1 MGFGY
6 LFLGYVVSMNFLV
19 YSPLT
24 TPIAVVLMLRGMLT
38 LGRFNHAL
46 KEARL
51 ILWPTLA
58 LSLLAFFLEL
68 LRMLHMS
75 DTDRFG
81 AINTWLSVAMP
92 LALLLFSWRLLCG
105 IASLSKE
112 TGLPKLEY
120 RAKRN
125 LLFTAVAYAAY
136 IFFSLPIAADWF
148 AAATM
153 HAFIPVLLC
162 RFAVMLLNAV
172 LIYSCYMWICLPED
186 VEMQRKKTGIQFL
199 DDLNERLDKK
209 EEEAQ
214 RKKKEALAD
223 IYHKRETKYREK
235 HKNDKKGERK

>member
-58 LSLLAFFLEL
+58 LSLFAFFLEL
-68 LRMLHMS
+68 LRMLHMI

-112 TGLPKLEY
+112 TGLPKLVY
-120 RAKRN
+120 RARRN
-125 LLFTAVAYAAY
+125 LVFSAIAYLAY
-136 IFFSLPIAADWF
+136 IFFSLPIGADWF
-148 AAATM
+148 ISASV
-153 HAFIPVLLC
+153 HAFVPVLLC
-162 RFAVMLLNAV
+162 RLIATVLNAM
-172 LIYSCYMWICLPED
+172 LIYSCYMWICMPED
-186 VEMQRKKTGIQFL
+186 LDMKRKKTGIGFL
-199 DDLNERLDKK
+199 DELNEKMDKR
-209 EEEAQ
+209 EEAAQ
-214 RKKKEALAD
+214 EEKKKALAD
-223 IYHKRETKYREK
+223 IYRKREEKYRAR
-235 HKNDKKGERK
+235 HKNDKGGTKS